1 MGVEKSKREVDDD
14 GAGICGC
21 CAFND
26 VEVWEGAGEDNA
38 AKGSTTGWDD
48 FVTWWVWKRDA
59 G

>member
-1 MGVEKSKREVDDD
+1 MADDD
-14 GAGICGC
+14 GAGICGR

-26 VEVWEGAGEDNA
+26 LEVVEGAVEDNA

-48 FVTWWVWKRDA
+48 FVIWSVWNRDA